1 MPEKVTGKQRKK
13 MLRELAQSL
22 VDLIFDWG
30 YLGIFLLMA
39 IESSFI
45 PFPSEIVL
53 IPAGYLAYNGEMNV
67 VAIMGS
73 ALSGSLVG
81 AFINYYLALTLG
93 RKMLKRYGKYFFIK
107 ENALEKMDSFFAKH
121 GHISTFTGRLIPGI
135 RQLISIPAGL
145 AKMNLVEFSLYT
157 ALGAGIW
164 AFILTMLGYFIGQN
178 QELINIYLKQI
189 TIAVAVVVILFVSWY
204 AYYQKNKKGDKNVK
218 NR

>member
-1 MPEKVTGKQRKK
+1 M
-13 MLRELAQSL
+13 ELAQTL

-30 YLGIFLLMA
+30 YLGIFLLMVV
-39 IESSFI
+39 ESSFI

-53 IPAGYLAYNGEMNV
+53 IPAGYLASKGDMSI
-67 VAIMGS
+67 AMIMGS
-73 ALSGSLVG
+73 ALGGSLIG

-93 RKMLKRYGKYFFIK
+93 RRVLQKYGRYFFIN
-107 ENALEKMDSFFAKH
+107 ESALEKMDNYFSKH

-145 AKMNLVEFSLYT
+145 ARMDKIEFLLFT

-164 AFILTMLGYFIGQN
+164 ALVLTLLGYFIGEN

-189 TIAVAVVVILFVSWY
+189 TMFVIVMILILAFVY
-204 AYYQKNKKGDKNVK
+204 YRYQKNRN
-218 NR
+218 

>member
-1 MPEKVTGKQRKK
+1 
-13 MLRELAQSL
+13 MLHELAQTL

-30 YLGIFLLMA
+30 YLGIFIMMA

-53 IPAGYLAYNGEMNV
+53 IPAGYLASQGEMNIV
-67 VAIMGS
+67 MIMLS
-73 ALSGSLVG
+73 ALGGSMVG

-93 RKMLKRYGKYFFIK
+93 RKILVRYGKYFFIK
-107 ENALEKMDSFFAKH
+107 EEALVKMELFFSKH

-145 AKMNLVEFSLYT
+145 ARMNLVQFSLFT

-164 AFILTMLGYFIGQN
+164 ALVLTLLGYVLGEN
-178 QELINIYLKQI
+178 QALINTYLREI
-189 TIAVAVVVILFVSWY
+189 TIFVLIALVIIVGV
-204 AYYQKNKKGDKNVK
+204 YYHIKKKRN
-218 NR
+218 N